1 MNNSNAML
9 SEPFRLQIPSHRQI
23 LNAIRIHKEISAA
36 DLARLHNLQPSTLVY
51 ILRALKEKK
60 LIEVSRINGELR
72 SAGKPPTLWRL
83 VPETGYIIG
92 LEIIPNEMRATVIDF
107 SCNIIHQDRTGGF
120 DNVGPER
127 LSVAVD
133 DYFHQLTGE
142 LRLAKKNIIGVG
154 IGLTGLVDRERGIVH
169 FSRKL
174 ELQNYAIEEKLR
186 ALLGLPV
193 EVVNDANA
201 GALGIKWQVG
211 ETAQDEPNV
220 IFMTLNEKIGFFGAG
235 LILNHVLYEG
245 ANGTAGEIF
254 ASLPT
259 LSALYEQTVAIKG
272 SDFPLVRL
280 QTEKGKIGIDD
291 VIACARGGCEM
302 SRSIMQRYQNFMV
315 EEIIRLVQLLN
326 PNVFVFGGDIT
337 DAKDLLS
344 DAIVQQVGMRLQQI
358 FPTGVQTPTIRF
370 SRFGIYSVSLGATAL
385 ILRKIF
391 A

>member
-1 MNNSNAML
+1 ML
-9 SEPFRLQIPSHRQI
+9 PEPFRLQIPSHRQI

-36 DLARLHNLQPSTLVY
+36 DLARLSNLQPSTLVY

-107 SCNIIHQDRTGGF
+107 SCNIIHQDHKAGF
-120 DNVGPER
+120 DNVGPEK
-127 LSVAVD
+127 LIAAVD
-133 DYFHQLTGE
+133 SYFHQLTDD
-142 LRLAKKNIIGVG
+142 LQLAKKNIIGVG
-154 IGLTGLVDRERGIVH
+154 VGLTGLVDRERGIVH

-174 ELQNYAIEEKLR
+174 ELQNYGIEAKLR
-186 ALLGLPV
+186 GLLGLPV

-211 ETAQDEPNV
+211 ETAPVEPNV
-220 IFMTLNEKIGFFGAG
+220 IFLTLNEKIGFFGAG

-245 ANGTAGEIF
+245 ADGTAGEIF

-259 LSALYEQTVAIKG
+259 LSALYEQAVLNKG
-272 SDFPLVRL
+272 DAFPLVRL
-280 QTEKGKIGIDD
+280 LTQKGKIEIDD
-291 VIACARGGCEM
+291 VIACARQGCEM
-302 SRSIMQRYQNFMV
+302 SRSIMGQYQDFMV

-326 PNVFVFGGDIT
+326 PNVFVIGGDIT
-337 DAKDLLS
+337 DAKDLLF
-344 DAIVQQVGMRLQQI
+344 DAFVQQVGTRLQQI
-358 FPTGVQTPTIRF
+358 FPTGVAAPKILF
-370 SRFGIYSVSLGATAL
+370 SRSGIYSVSLGATAL